1 MQREFKKNLQYIAK
15 KRREVQAETAA
26 KRETRLRDKIT
37 KTLALDADARTLATR
52 MTLPSFAKFREQ
64 SRSKSAIVKEI
75 KLNIN
80 CLKAFYA
87 HKHKDLI
94 AYSAAGVLST
104 CLRTAI
110 SYMMHS

>member
-94 AYSAAGVLST
+94 AYSAAGVLSPYL
-104 CLRTAI
+104 CTAI
-110 SYMMHS
+110 HVPYV